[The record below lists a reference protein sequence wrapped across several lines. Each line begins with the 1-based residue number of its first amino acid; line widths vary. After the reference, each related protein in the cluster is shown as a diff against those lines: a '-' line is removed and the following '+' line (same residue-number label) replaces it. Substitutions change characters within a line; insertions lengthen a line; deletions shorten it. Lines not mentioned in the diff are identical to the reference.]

1 MEFRYGP
8 TARALHWGTA
18 LAMLAQFVLG
28 GWITWFEPADEAF
41 KFRLYDI
48 HENIGFTLL
57 PLTVWRLFHR
67 IGHPPAPLPEDLPAI
82 MRLAAHAN
90 HAALYLA
97 LIFMP
102 LIGLCATT
110 AWGFPF
116 KYLGLIP
123 IPMPFGKYEALAE
136 TFSQLHFWGAV
147 ALGLAILAH
156 AGGALYHAVVR
167 KDGVMRR
174 ML

>member
-1 MEFRYGP
+1 MEFRYSP
-8 TARALHWGTA
+8 TARALHWATA
-18 LAMLAQFVLG
+18 LAMLAQFILG
-28 GWITWFEPADEAF
+28 GWIVWFTPEDEAF

-67 IGHPPAPLPEDLPAI
+67 SRHKPAPLPEDLPAV
-82 MRLAAHAN
+82 MQLAAHAN
-90 HAALYLA
+90 HLALYLG
-97 LIFMP
+97 LFFMP

-116 KYLGLIP
+116 KYLGLVTLP
-123 IPMPFGKYEALAE
+123 TPFGKNEALGE
-136 TFSQLHFWGAV
+136 VFSQLHFWGAV
-147 ALGLAILAH
+147 AMGLAILAH
-156 AGGALYHAVVR
+156 VGGALFHAAVR